1 MNQNNFNHSKEKV
14 TFDSLPYLVL
24 KLTED
29 VSFMQRSITELSQNF
44 QPQEP
49 EEYLTRDEVSK
60 LFKVDLSTIHNWT
73 KKGILKPY
81 YKGNKVYYLKSELKP
96 NGK

>member
-14 TFDSLPYLVL
+14 TFDSLPSLVL
-24 KLTED
+24 KLSEE
-29 VSFMQRSITELSQNF
+29 VNFLHKSLSDLNEKF
-44 QPQEP
+44 QPHEA
-49 EEYLTRDEVSK
+49 EEYLTREEVAK

-81 YKGNKVYYLKSELKP
+81 YKGNKVYYLKSEVKP